1 MGDFERQYILFR
13 YNQGLKW
20 QTINGDYSAM
30 YKFYRYVLD
39 LGWNVKHSPRP
50 RKERQSNYLAPKEIF
65 YVTSSRPCAPNK
77 VSYGKI

>member
-39 LGWNVKHSPRP
+39 LEWDVKHIPRP
-50 RKERQSNYLAPKEIF
+50 RKERKSIYLPPKEIF
-65 YVTSSRPCAPNK
+65 YVTSNSPFAPNN
-77 VSYGKI
+77 VN